1 MYYARKLKLGNSGEL
16 DQLAISS
23 GRLYSEV
30 LTFFWRT
37 VRRKGIFLKDS
48 SMMRLKNSKELHA
61 HSADAVVQSFYA
73 NFKSYNTRRK
83 IDPSAKP
90 PKRRRKFY
98 KIQWKKSAIKVVDGL
113 LILSNGRG
121 NKELRIPWRWSA
133 PILVEIGFDGE
144 QYELRAIYKVEP
156 HSQPKGNKV
165 AAIDLGEVHPMV
177 IYDGEKV
184 IIVNGR
190 EARSKR
196 RFRNK
201 IIGELSSLLSR
212 TTKGSRRYNK
222 LTQSKRKQ
230 LKPLDN
236 QLLDIARKQTSK
248 TISIFYE
255 SGVQVIVIG
264 DIRDIRLDNN
274 LGKKNNQKIHQMPHG
289 IIRHMLSYKAEG
301 YGMRVVLE
309 NEAYTS
315 QECIVCGKRNKPR
328 NRNYSCE
335 CGFKYHRDGV
345 GAINIWKKY
354 RGESHVAGVMASP
367 LSMRYNAHMICSLQQ

>member
-1 MYYARKLKLGNSGEL
+1 MYYARKLKLGNSVEL

-144 QYELRAIYKVEP
+144 
-156 HSQPKGNKV
+156 
-165 AAIDLGEVHPMV
+165 
-177 IYDGEKV
+177 
-184 IIVNGR
+184 
-190 EARSKR
+190 
-196 RFRNK
+196 
-201 IIGELSSLLSR
+201 
-212 TTKGSRRYNK
+212 
-222 LTQSKRKQ
+222 
-230 LKPLDN
+230 
-236 QLLDIARKQTSK
+236 
-248 TISIFYE
+248 
-255 SGVQVIVIG
+255 
-264 DIRDIRLDNN
+264 
-274 LGKKNNQKIHQMPHG
+274 
-289 IIRHMLSYKAEG
+289 
-301 YGMRVVLE
+301 
-309 NEAYTS
+309 
-315 QECIVCGKRNKPR
+315 
-328 NRNYSCE
+328 
-335 CGFKYHRDGV
+335 
-345 GAINIWKKY
+345 
-354 RGESHVAGVMASP
+354 
-367 LSMRYNAHMICSLQQ
+367 